1 MLVTINIQQFLCTV
15 INFHVVK
22 EAIQSSSTLP
32 FITNLTD
39 VFQGR
44 NPIIQ
49 PGVRLGRDHQKRLW
63 GGGGRG
69 IFKPPGCFLVF
80 KFLVR
85 IFFRTWHEYF
95 LGLIDV
101 HEFFSFNFPL
111 REYFTCTSPA
121 PAPISFLMVRP
132 LIEDFNNRNQPNTTY
147 FSVRVG
153 LIEVSAEQGFVTKG
167 NIRRSF
173 RDSAQ
178 CPLNREVNLTG
189 A

>member
-1 MLVTINIQQFLCTV
+1 MLVTINIQQFFCTV

-39 VFQGR
+39 FMSVR
-44 NPIIQ
+44 ISRTQ
-49 PGVRLGRDHQKRLW
+49 PNNSARCPLREGPLEKIM

-69 IFKPPGCFLVF
+69 IFEPQGCFFVF

-111 REYFTCTSPA
+111 REYFACTSPA

-132 LIEDFNNRNQPNTTY
+132 LIEDFNNRN
-147 FSVRVG
+147 
-153 LIEVSAEQGFVTKG
+153 
-167 NIRRSF
+167 
-173 RDSAQ
+173 
-178 CPLNREVNLTG
+178 
-189 A
+189 